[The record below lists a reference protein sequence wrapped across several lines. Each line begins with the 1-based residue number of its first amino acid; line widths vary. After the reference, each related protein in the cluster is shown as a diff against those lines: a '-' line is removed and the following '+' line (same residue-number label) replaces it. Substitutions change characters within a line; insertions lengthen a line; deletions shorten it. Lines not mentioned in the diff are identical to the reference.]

1 MICKACQKPFETSA
15 PNAKYCP
22 VCQNEERRRKKL
34 ESNQRWKQK
43 KRAALEGRKATAT
56 STSKSLT
63 KVAAEAR
70 AHGMS
75 YGQWVAKGEYER
87 G

>member
-22 VCQNEERRRKKL
+22 VCRDEERRRKKL
-34 ESNQRWKQK
+34 EYNKRWRQK

-56 STSKSLT
+56 STSKSLS